1 MHNEC
6 SLYLTGS
13 EFLDT
18 QTQTLTAAA
27 VGRRSVLG
35 SVYKT
40 RAEGALINKT
50 LTQQFRFL
58 ITQPFIFTFCQ
69 QQQSRRK
76 KTYVKVRIH
85 SAIMGTTDG
94 TKLQNC

>member
-1 MHNEC
+1 MQNEC
-6 SLYLTGS
+6 GLYLTAS

-18 QTQTLTAAA
+18 KTQTLTAAA

-50 LTQQFRFL
+50 LTQQF
-58 ITQPFIFTFCQ
+58 
-69 QQQSRRK
+69 
-76 KTYVKVRIH
+76 
-85 SAIMGTTDG
+85 
-94 TKLQNC
+94 

>member
-1 MHNEC
+1 MQNEC
-6 SLYLTGS
+6 GLYLTAS

-18 QTQTLTAAA
+18 KTQTLTAAA

-58 ITQPFIFTFCQ
+58 ITQTFMFTFFQ
-69 QQQSRRK
+69 QQQPCRK
-76 KTYVKVRIH
+76 KNYVKV
-85 SAIMGTTDG
+85 
-94 TKLQNC
+94 